1 MSKQKKKKKQKKT
14 KKAGVTKVIL
24 MPDEDTVEDEALH
37 DEEEESGIYLDK
49 DSIQIIY
56 NALSQ
61 YKPTK
66 DEENVYGVLHEQFE
80 EMLAVDY
87 GVRLPGFEFM
97 DEEENEL

>member
-14 KKAGVTKVIL
+14 KKAGATKVIL
-24 MPDEDTVEDEALH
+24 MPDEDTVEDEALD
-37 DEEEESGIYLDK
+37 DEEEESGIYLDI

-80 EMLAVDY
+80 EMLVVDY

-97 DEEENEL
+97 DEEEN